1 MVRPASAKVLADASR
16 ELADRDPVMDGLLRA
31 HGPCTLRNPNP
42 EGPFAALCRAIV
54 FQQLAGRAADTIH
67 GRFRALVDGPL
78 SPEAVLGLPDEA
90 LRGAGLSRNKMLS
103 IQDLA
108 TKVLDGSVRLDRISG
123 VADEELIDRLTTVRG
138 IGRWTA
144 EMLLMFELR
153 RLDVWPIDDLG
164 VRAGYGRAYG
174 LPEPPKPK
182 ALLELGEVFRPFRS
196 VAAWYLWRA
205 VDVRTPQS

>member
-1 MVRPASAKVLADASR
+1 VVRPASAKVLAAASA
-16 ELADRDPVMDGLLRA
+16 ELADRDPVMAGLYRA
-31 HGPCTLRNPNP
+31 HGPCRLRNTNP

-54 FQQLAGRAADTIH
+54 FQQLAGRAADPIH
-67 GRFRALVDGPL
+67 GRFRALIPGPL
-78 SPEAVLGLPDEA
+78 TPEAVLALPDEA

-123 VADEELIDRLTTVRG
+123 VDDEELIDRLTTVRG

-153 RLDVWPIDDLG
+153 RIDVWPIDDLG

-174 LPEPPKPK
+174 LAEPPKPK
-182 ALLELGEVFRPFRS
+182 ALLELGEAFRPYRS
-196 VAAWYLWRA
+196 VAAWYLWQA

>member
-1 MVRPASAKVLADASR
+1 VVRPASAKTLAAASQALADA
-16 ELADRDPVMDGLLRA
+16 DPVMAGLFGV
-31 HGPCTLRNPNP
+31 HGPCRLPKPNP
-42 EGPFAALCRAIV
+42 EGPFAALARAIV

-78 SPEAVLGLPDEA
+78 TPEGVLALPDEA

-103 IQDLA
+103 IRDLS
-108 TKVLDGSVRLDRISG
+108 TKVLDGSVRLDRING
-123 VADEELIDRLTTVRG
+123 LGDEDLIERLTTVRG

-144 EMLLMFELR
+144 EMLLIGELR

-174 LPEPPKPK
+174 LAEVPKPK
-182 ALLELGEVFRPFRS
+182 ALLELGERFRPYRS

-205 VDVRTPQS
+205 ADVRTPSA